1 LVDVRRRFWIESLLA
16 GLSAILSVVT
26 LVWHDWIEIVFG
38 VDPDHGSGALEW
50 LIVALAAGTAVAFA
64 AIARAEWRAHG

>member
-16 GLSAILSVVT
+16 ALSATLSVVT

-64 AIARAEWRAHG
+64 AIARAEWRSNG

>member
-16 GLSAILSVVT
+16 ALSAILSVVT

-64 AIARAEWRAHG
+64 AIARAEWRSHG